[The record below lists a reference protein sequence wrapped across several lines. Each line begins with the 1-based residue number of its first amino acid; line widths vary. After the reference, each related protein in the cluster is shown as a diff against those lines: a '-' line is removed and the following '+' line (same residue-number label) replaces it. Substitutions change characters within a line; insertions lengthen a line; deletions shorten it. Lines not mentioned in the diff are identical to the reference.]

1 MDLMQNFLYKTVHYF
16 ASQFLKLSK
25 KGLENRSQLNS
36 NNDDE
41 SIFLD
46 DLENFIKLEKN
57 LSNILIE
64 EYHNKYKQNLN
75 LIFDE
80 KAF

>member
-1 MDLMQNFLYKTVHYF
+1 M
-16 ASQFLKLSK
+16 
-25 KGLENRSQLNS
+25 NS